1 MIFIIFR
8 SEIISNKHGIYE
20 LPRFYHKRSFPFSH
34 CFTLSNVNW
43 CSRSPV
49 TWITCNLV
57 AFLVLIYWFLEILH
71 NEALT
76 YPISLRHTS
85 AYAASTFSLNL
96 LCKVG
101 VSHDYVKMFKWLSSS
116 RSKYLWSYWSADLLQ
131 LSQNRLMLWVC
142 TIVLQP

>member
-20 LPRFYHKRSFPFSH
+20 LPRFYHKRSFLPH

-57 AFLVLIYWFLEILH
+57 AFLVLIYWFLEIWH

-85 AYAASTFSLNL
+85 ACAASTFSLNL

-101 VSHDYVKMFKWLSSS
+101 VSHDYVKMFKWLSCSC
-116 RSKYLWSYWSADLLQ
+116 SKYLWSYWSADLLQ
-131 LSQNRLMLWVC
+131 RSQNRLMLWVC
-142 TIVLQP
+142 AIVLQP